1 MNENVPT
8 NLAIDAEGLT
18 KRYSED
24 VLAVDGVNLS
34 IPTNIIYAL
43 LGPNGAGKTTTIS
56 MLTTLI
62 KPSGGSA
69 KVTGLDVVKQA
80 DEVRHKIGVTFQE
93 IVLDPDL
100 TGRESLD
107 FHGRLYNLSKSQ
119 RQSKIDEMLNLVEME
134 EAADR
139 RTNTYS
145 GGMKRRLEL
154 ARGLMTEP
162 DVIFLDEPTQG
173 LDPQN
178 RTNIWEYIRNLKE
191 KQGMTLLL
199 TTHYMDEAEALA
211 DRVAIL
217 DYGRI
222 VVEGTP
228 QELINQMGAEVFLI
242 SGAGNQDEFINRVQA
257 LSFVKEA
264 ISSNGMIQISVGS
277 GASRLIEIIK
287 TAQETSF
294 NVEDVSVSK
303 PSLGDVFLKYT
314 GRQLRDK

>member
-1 MNENVPT
+1 MNT
-8 NLAIDAEGLT
+8 NQIAIVTQGLT
-18 KRYSED
+18 KRYAPD
-24 VLAVDGVNLS
+24 ILAVDQLDLS
-34 IPTNIIYAL
+34 IPTNSIYGL

-62 KPSGGSA
+62 EPTSGTAQIAGI
-69 KVTGLDVVKQA
+69 DVIKQP
-80 DEVRHKIGVTFQE
+80 DEVRKRIGITFQE

-107 FHGRLYNLSKSQ
+107 FHARLYGIEKSS
-119 RQSKIDEMLNLVEME
+119 RLAKINELLNLVELE

-154 ARGLMTEP
+154 ARGLITDPM
-162 DVIFLDEPTQG
+162 VLFLDEPTQG

-178 RTNIWEYIRNLKE
+178 RANIWAYIRALKE
-191 KQGMTLLL
+191 KTNMTLLL
-199 TTHYMDEAEALA
+199 TSHYMEEAEALA
-211 DRVAIL
+211 DRVGIM
-217 DYGRI
+217 DYGQI

-228 QELINQMGAEVFLI
+228 SELINQMGADNVQIIGQGNREAFGNRIKEMPYVESFHAADGILQI
-242 SGAGNQDEFINRVQA
+242 GVDAGNRRLVEI
-257 LSFVKEA
+257 VKIANQSGYE
-264 ISSNGMIQISVGS
+264 IEDISV
-277 GASRLIEIIK
+277 AR
-287 TAQETSF
+287 
-294 NVEDVSVSK
+294 